1 MVHLLETKLHATQID
16 VADENISVQFYF
28 SREGSILSVSDSLSF
43 CGEMNLTLSNL
54 IYQLPIIACHFL
66 N

>member
-1 MVHLLETKLHATQID
+1 MVHLLETKLHAAQID

-28 SREGSILSVSDSLSF
+28 SREGSILSISDSLSF

-54 IYQLPIIACHFL
+54 IY
-66 N
+66 